1 MSDITFRRATLA
13 DVPAIVGLLAD
24 DTFGAQ
30 RESPDDL
37 AVYEEA
43 FGRVNADP
51 GQLQLVGERD
61 GVLLATAQ
69 ITFIPGISRRGATR
83 AIVEA
88 VRVAGTERGAGLGTT
103 MMRWI
108 LDECR
113 AHGCDLVQL
122 TSAVE
127 REEAHRFYRKLGF
140 TQSHAGFKYQL

>member
-1 MSDITFRRATLA
+1 MSDLTFRRATLS

-24 DTFGAQ
+24 DRFGAT

-37 AVYEEA
+37 DLYRAA
-43 FGRVNADP
+43 FARVDADP
-51 GQLQLVGERD
+51 QQLQVVGERD

-69 ITFIPGISRRGATR
+69 VTFIPGISRRGATR

-88 VRVAGTERGAGLGTT
+88 VRVAGTERGAGLGSAL
-103 MMRWI
+103 MRWI

-113 AHGCDLVQL
+113 ARGCDLVQL

-127 REEAHRFYRKLGF
+127 RQDAHRFYRRLGF
-140 TQSHAGFKYQL
+140 VQSHAGFKYQL